1 MAESNMM
8 QDMEKKEL
16 VDRSQFLEL
25 MRRFQQGMER
35 NQDFEISVDG
45 ETYSIPATAFDSGRF
60 RVEYEIDDG
69 EYEFQL
75 TLKWR

>member
-1 MAESNMM
+1 MAENSMM
-8 QDMEKKEL
+8 QDLEKKEL

-45 ETYSIPATAFDSGRF
+45 ETYSIPATAFDNGRF

-69 EYEFQL
+69 EYEFEL